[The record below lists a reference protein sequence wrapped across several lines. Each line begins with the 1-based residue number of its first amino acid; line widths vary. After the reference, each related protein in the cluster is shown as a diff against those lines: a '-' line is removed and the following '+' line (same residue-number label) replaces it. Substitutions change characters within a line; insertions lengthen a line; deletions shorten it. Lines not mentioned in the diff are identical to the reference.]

1 MTDGTLSGLA
11 YPLLQYAHI
20 LLLVYWL
27 GTDLGVYWCAKYVG
41 RADLPL
47 AERQRFLQLLLKL
60 DMGPRTAL
68 VLMIPTGTLMVF
80 LAQWLPIGGATTAG
94 IVALGLGWLAL
105 VWRLYL
111 APAAIATTAAGG
123 ATVGADLLRSLDRW
137 ARRVVVT
144 VMLALGLLLL
154 TGAGAALG
162 FDGPRWLG
170 GKFLAYG
177 GAVLCGLRL
186 RGVLAHW
193 AQGFGELREAATA
206 TQGNARIAA
215 AMPAA
220 FGYAYALWGCVL
232 LAAFL
237 GVVKP

>member
-1 MTDGTLSGLA
+1 MDAGLA

-68 VLMIPTGTLMVF
+68 VLMIPTGTLMIF
-80 LAQWLPIGGATTAG
+80 LAQWIPLRGT
-94 IVALGLGWLAL
+94 VAAVVCALALGWLAL

-111 APAAIATTAAGG
+111 APAAVRTDSLRRI
-123 ATVGADLLRSLDRW
+123 DLW
-137 ARRVVVT
+137 TRRVVVT
-144 VMLALGLLLL
+144 VMLVNGLLLVS
-154 TGAGAALG
+154 GAGSALAG
-162 FDGPRWLG
+162 IGLDIEGPRWLG

-193 AQGFGELREAATA
+193 AQGFGELRGAATVE
-206 TQGNARIAA
+206 QGNARIAA

-220 FGYAYALWGCVL
+220 FGYAYALWGCVSV
-232 LAAFL
+232 AAFL

>member
-1 MTDGTLSGLA
+1 MDAGFA

-27 GTDLGVYWCAKYVG
+27 GTDLGVYWCAGYVG

-68 VLMIPTGTLMVF
+68 VLMIPTGTLMIF
-80 LAQWLPIGGATTAG
+80 IAQWLPLDGTA
-94 IVALGLGWLAL
+94 VAAVCALALGWLAL

-111 APAAIATTAAGG
+111 RPAAPAALRDIDRGARWLVVAAM
-123 ATVGADLLRSLDRW
+123 AAS
-137 ARRVVVT
+137 
-144 VMLALGLLLL
+144 GLLLVS
-154 TGAGAALG
+154 GAGAALG
-162 FDGPRWLG
+162 LDGPRWLG

-186 RGVLAHW
+186 RGVLARW
-193 AQGFGELREAATA
+193 ALGFDELREAATVE
-206 TQGNARIAA
+206 QGNARIAA

-220 FGYAYALWGCVL
+220 SGYAYALWGCVL

>member
-1 MTDGTLSGLA
+1 MTDGTLPGLA

-80 LAQWLPIGGATTAG
+80 LAQWLPLGGATAAV

-111 APAAIATTAAGG
+111 APAAPAAAGG
-123 ATVGADLLRSLDRW
+123 PGGAASLRDIDRW
-137 ARRVVVT
+137 ARWIVVA
-144 VMLALGLLLL
+144 VMLTLGLLLL
-154 TGAGAALG
+154 TGGGAALG
-162 FDGPRWLG
+162 LAGPRWLG

-186 RGVLAHW
+186 RGVLARW
-193 AQGFGELREAATA
+193 AQGFGELREAATVD
-206 TQGNARIAA
+206 QGNARIAA

-232 LAAFL
+232 VAAFL

>member
-1 MTDGTLSGLA
+1 MTGLA

-68 VLMIPTGTLMVF
+68 VLMIPTGTLMIF
-80 LAQWLPIGGATTAG
+80 LAQWIPLRGT
-94 IVALGLGWLAL
+94 VAALVCALALGWLAL

-111 APAAIATTAAGG
+111 APAAVRT
-123 ATVGADLLRSLDRW
+123 DSLRHIDRW
-137 ARRVVVT
+137 TRRVMVT
-144 VMLALGLLLL
+144 VMLALGLLLIS
-154 TGAGAALG
+154 GAGSALAG
-162 FDGPRWLG
+162 IGLDIEGPRWLG

-186 RGVLAHW
+186 RGVLSHW
-193 AQGFGELREAATA
+193 AQGFGELREAATVE
-206 TQGNARIAA
+206 QGNARIAA

-232 LAAFL
+232 VAAFL

>member
-1 MTDGTLSGLA
+1 MDAGLA

-41 RADLPL
+41 RSDLPL

-80 LAQWLPIGGATTAG
+80 IAQWLPLRGAAAAA
-94 IVALGLGWLAL
+94 VCALALAWLAV

-111 APAAIATTAAGG
+111 RPAAP
-123 ATVGADLLRSLDRW
+123 VVLRDLDRA
-137 ARRVVVT
+137 ARWLVVAA
-144 VMLALGLLLL
+144 MAALGLLL
-154 TGAGAALG
+154 TSGVGAALG
-162 FDGPRWLG
+162 LEGPRWLG

-186 RGVLAHW
+186 RGVLSHW
-193 AQGFGELREAATA
+193 AQGFGELRDAATA
-206 TQGNARIAA
+206 AQGEARIAA

-232 LAAFL
+232 VAAFL

>member
-1 MTDGTLSGLA
+1 MTTGLA

-41 RADLPL
+41 RSDLPL

-68 VLMIPTGTLMVF
+68 VLMVPTGTLMVF
-80 LAQWLPIGGATTAG
+80 IAQWLPLRGAAAAA
-94 IVALGLGWLAL
+94 VCALALAWLAL

-111 APAAIATTAAGG
+111 RPASPAVLRDIDRTTRWLVVAAM
-123 ATVGADLLRSLDRW
+123 A
-137 ARRVVVT
+137 
-144 VMLALGLLLL
+144 ALGLLLVS
-154 TGAGAALG
+154 GAGAVLG
-162 FDGPRWLG
+162 LEGPRWLG

-186 RGVLAHW
+186 RGVLTHW
-193 AQGFGELREAATA
+193 AQGFGELRDATTAA
-206 TQGNARIAA
+206 QGEARIAA

-232 LAAFL
+232 VAALL

>member
-1 MTDGTLSGLA
+1 MDAGLA

-60 DMGPRTAL
+60 DMGPRTSL
-68 VLMIPTGTLMVF
+68 VLMIPTGTLMIL
-80 LAQWLPIGGATTAG
+80 LAQWLPVRGAVVAG
-94 IVALGLGWLAL
+94 VCTLALAWLAL

-111 APAAIATTAAGG
+111 APASDGAG
-123 ATVGADLLRSLDRW
+123 LLRRIDQW
-137 ARRVVVT
+137 ARRIVVL
-144 VMLALGLLLL
+144 VMLTLGLLLL
-154 TGAGAALG
+154 SGAGATLG
-162 FDGPRWLG
+162 LDGPRWLG

-193 AQGFGELREAATA
+193 AQGFGELREAATVA
-206 TQGNARIAA
+206 QGDARIAA